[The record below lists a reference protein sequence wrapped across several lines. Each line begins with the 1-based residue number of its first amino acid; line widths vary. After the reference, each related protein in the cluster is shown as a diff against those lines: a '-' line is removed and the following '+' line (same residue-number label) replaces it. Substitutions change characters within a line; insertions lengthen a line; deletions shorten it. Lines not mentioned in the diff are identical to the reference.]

1 MKRHANLFDAVVAW
15 PNLLRAAKTARHG
28 KTRRP
33 VVERFEF
40 CREWELLALQRE
52 LEAGTYAP
60 GPFRTHRIT
69 RPKPRLI
76 SAAPYRDRV
85 AHHAIMNVLAPVLDA
100 RFHPDSYAC
109 RAGKG
114 THAASRRLQ
123 QLMGRYPFAL
133 RADISQYF
141 PSIDHAIL
149 KDTFRRHLKD
159 RRLLALLDAVVD
171 GSNEQD
177 AVHDY
182 FPGDDL
188 FTPFERRRGL
198 PIGNLTSQWFANW
211 YLNAFDHEIT
221 SGLGYG
227 GYVRYCDD
235 FVIFGT
241 SREQLADLRQRMN
254 ELLAGLRL
262 RAHPRKTAIVPTRAG
277 ITFVGYRTWAH
288 RREVRGSN
296 IRLFLKRCRLLK
308 RLVDEGRLA
317 LESARTSVMGW
328 CGHAAQADSLKLF
341 ARLAKRWPFTE
352 LNRER

>member
-149 KDTFRRHLKD
+149 TPISQMTFDFRHGMCAGTLGFPAFLPLSCRND
-159 RRLLALLDAVVD
+159 RGTQWVTA
-171 GSNEQD
+171 EM
-177 AVHDY
+177 
-182 FPGDDL
+182 
-188 FTPFERRRGL
+188 TPCVW
-198 PIGNLTSQWFANW
+198 IS
-211 YLNAFDHEIT
+211 
-221 SGLGYG
+221 
-227 GYVRYCDD
+227 
-235 FVIFGT
+235 
-241 SREQLADLRQRMN
+241 
-254 ELLAGLRL
+254 
-262 RAHPRKTAIVPTRAG
+262 TARSSWSST
-277 ITFVGYRTWAH
+277 
-288 RREVRGSN
+288 
-296 IRLFLKRCRLLK
+296 
-308 RLVDEGRLA
+308 
-317 LESARTSVMGW
+317 AR
-328 CGHAAQADSLKLF
+328 
-341 ARLAKRWPFTE
+341 P
-352 LNRER
+352 